1 MAKKDE
7 AKKVEVVET
16 PLCKNC
22 GKNPR
27 YELTNKKTGKKY
39 FWTYCRDCETL
50 RQKTNRAKRRI
61 RNTPIEELELNIA
74 PQTAL
79 KNANFETVGD
89 LMKSDGELTEL
100 KGICAQTVQLIA
112 VFLEEAGLEL

>member
-1 MAKKDE
+1 MTKKDE
-7 AKKVEVVET
+7 AKKVEVET
-16 PLCKNC
+16 PMCKNC
-22 GKNPR
+22 GENPR

-39 FWTYCRDCETL
+39 FWTYCRDCETS

-89 LMKSDGELTEL
+89 LMKHEGDLSELE
-100 KGICAQTVQLIA
+100 GIGPKTVKQIA
-112 VFLEEAGLEL
+112 LFLENSGLGL